1 MLHDPEMVVTWLEV
15 RRDPSKVRSVIKK
28 YEDFLRRLDYFL
40 EGENLRSEA
49 ETEIELIFVQKP
61 VQVGDKLVA
70 HGVVRI
76 GNGEYPFRAV
86 LDLETG
92 WVDVRSKAFRFLFKA
107 TKWLEEKTA

>member
-1 MLHDPEMVVTWLEV
+1 MVVTWLEV

-40 EGENLRSEA
+40 EGENLRSEG
-49 ETEIELIFVQKP
+49 EVKVVYVQKP
-61 VQVGDKLVA
+61 VQIGDELIA
-70 HGVVRI
+70 HGVVKI
-76 GNGEYPFRAV
+76 GANEYPFKAV

-92 WVDVRSKAFRFLFKA
+92 WIDVRSKAFRFLFKA